1 MTNKDWTMP
10 EWMREVCEAT
20 QVSATWHED
29 EINSGATLRVWSA
42 QDTVNLLESLRAAGL
57 LSTPAEKDSAEVD
70 KLGYEAA
77 IEDASKQITRL
88 RAENERL
95 RGRLKHIHGYLQTV
109 PMDERGVEYIKAR
122 IVAALG
128 EDGDE

>member
-88 RAENERL
+88 RAELEY
-95 RGRLKHIHGYLQTV
+95 IHHYIQTA
-109 PMDERGVEYIKAR
+109 PMDERGTEHIKAR
-122 IVAALG
+122 ISTTLG
-128 EDGDE
+128 ADHE